1 MTKTMSDKKPE
12 SRLKYRAA
20 PMTGLIIVLLSLFC
34 QWLNWFAFEKIGYS
48 WVYTLITPLIL
59 CLMYHFVQ
67 LDAGREGNFTRGFFF
82 LCAVVIPFIL
92 VVLITVVMVFE
103 APDMSLFDPGE
114 DYTGSV
120 KEIIATYAGRIALTS
135 LYLAVFALID
145 IPLLKLREKGA

>member
-20 PMTGLIIVLLSLFC
+20 PITGLMIVLLSLFC

-48 WVYTLITPLIL
+48 WVFTLITPLIL

-67 LDAGREGNFTRGFFF
+67 MDAGREGNFTRGFFF

-92 VVLITVVMVFE
+92 GVLITVFMVFE
-103 APDMSLFDPGE
+103 APDISLFDPKAE
-114 DYTGSV
+114 YTDSV
-120 KEIIATYAGRIALTS
+120 KESIAAYAGRICFTS

-145 IPLLKLREKGA
+145 IPLQKLSGKGD

>member
-92 VVLITVVMVFE
+92 GVLITVVMVFE

-114 DYTGSV
+114 DYTGSM

-135 LYLAVFALID
+135 LY
-145 IPLLKLREKGA
+145 